1 VDLAERTLSSL
12 ADQRLDD
19 VTMARVARWQAT
31 ILFHARG
38 RCREAVDLL
47 ERRSKQL
54 SGAPLGELRAH
65 LLALRSFL
73 GQADV
78 VLTDGPAL
86 VEELSGPVVL
96 EALQGLARAHLQA
109 GAPTASLRVLDRH
122 AAVAADLRPHVP
134 ATSQEQADAV
144 LLESLVA
151 LGDLT
156 TAGEALRERL
166 PVGTRTSLPWLPMA
180 AARLHLD
187 AGQPRAARELVAVP
201 RAAVGSQE
209 PLHTAPIMQGLAAQA
224 DVRLGS
230 SGDATAL
237 AEVAADSLPTL
248 QGALRWR
255 LAASLADVWIELGMD
270 ARAASAV
277 TESIA
282 EARAAGARLH
292 EAELLFAAGRAG
304 DDVTP
309 RLDELAAAIDGPL
322 WSLRARHVRAMRGP
336 GNDEERDALASAYT
350 SLGQR
355 WLGDLASADR

>member
-1 VDLAERTLSSL
+1 
-12 ADQRLDD
+12 
-19 VTMARVARWQAT
+19 
-31 ILFHARG
+31 
-38 RCREAVDLL
+38 
-47 ERRSKQL
+47 
-54 SGAPLGELRAH
+54 
-65 LLALRSFL
+65 
-73 GQADV
+73 
-78 VLTDGPAL
+78 
-86 VEELSGPVVL
+86 
-96 EALQGLARAHLQA
+96 
-109 GAPTASLRVLDRH
+109 
-122 AAVAADLRPHVP
+122 
-134 ATSQEQADAV
+134 
-144 LLESLVA
+144 
-151 LGDLT
+151 
-156 TAGEALRERL
+156 
-166 PVGTRTSLPWLPMA
+166 
-180 AARLHLD
+180 
-187 AGQPRAARELVAVP
+187 
-201 RAAVGSQE
+201 VGSQE